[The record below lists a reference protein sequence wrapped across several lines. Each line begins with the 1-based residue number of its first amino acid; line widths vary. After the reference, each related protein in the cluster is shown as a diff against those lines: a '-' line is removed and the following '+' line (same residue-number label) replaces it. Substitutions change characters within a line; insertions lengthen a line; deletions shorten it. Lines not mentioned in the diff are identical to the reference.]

1 MRTNTRNIRIAA
13 INNGTEDG
21 FNIYLDF
28 SGQREFLMHHRH
40 NGLLFALLNDGI
52 RADDLRRWS
61 PANGRG
67 SRSRAS
73 GDKLKSMVAH
83 LLIVVE
89 DYIAEREYYA
99 TGSEA
104 AWAPAYA
111 GAEKAGDSYAA

>member
-1 MRTNTRNIRIAA
+1 MKNNTRNVRIAA
-13 INNGTEDG
+13 VNKSAEDG

-40 NGLLFALLNDGI
+40 NGLLFELLKNGI

-61 PANGRG
+61 PADGRG

-89 DYIAEREYYA
+89 A
-99 TGSEA
+99 TSPSA
-104 AWAPAYA
+104 SPTP
-111 GAEKAGDSYAA
+111 